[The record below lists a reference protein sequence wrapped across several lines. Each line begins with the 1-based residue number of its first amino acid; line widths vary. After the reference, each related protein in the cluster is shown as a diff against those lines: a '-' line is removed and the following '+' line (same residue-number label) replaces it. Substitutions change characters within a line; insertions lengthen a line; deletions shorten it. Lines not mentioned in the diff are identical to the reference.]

1 MNLLH
6 VHLVVQQEKYS
17 EVTGGTTIDNACFND
32 CPSGRYATPLTADPL
47 NLDFSTR
54 LVNGDDVTVGGR
66 IQIYKPYGMTTG
78 HYTYNSKYGWGTVCE
93 EYFDNIDA
101 KVTCRG
107 INAITTDAYP
117 TKKYG
122 YVNSG
127 YAWAWMMHMGCTG
140 SEAQLNDCKRY
151 NNQYSSSYYG
161 WYGHRCAHYQDIGV
175 ICPPWMFTQLRM
187 GSITWTM

>member
-1 MNLLH
+1 MLF
-6 VHLVVQQEKYS
+6 VH
-17 EVTGGTTIDNACFND
+17 FNYFILKL
-32 CPSGRYATPLTADPL
+32 RL
-47 NLDFSTR
+47 TR

-78 HYTYNSKYGWGTVCE
+78 GSTYNSKYGWGTVCE

-127 YAWAWMMHMGCTG
+127 YAWMKHMGCTG

-161 WYGHRCAHYQDIGV
+161 WYGYSCAHYQDIGV
-175 ICPPWMFTQLRM
+175 ICPHGCLPNYEWDLSRGRCERIPDIISPAVEIFCENKCPS
-187 GSITWTM
+187 GK